1 MPLQCG
7 TSVLTGQ
14 DGSIWFKPAGT
25 TACLKDFTDFPAGV
39 EGIILPDSSDFRVGD
54 RIKFKVEGAATLD
67 SALNQSNVYVVGG
80 RIGTKTKLFTT
91 AGAAVTL
98 AGDGGNAP
106 DAKGPI
112 LTFGAIT
119 AGSAYTNGVYTNV
132 PLVTVSGVGASG
144 TATITVAG
152 GVVTGVALNAG
163 STKTGDGYAV
173 GNLLTADFND
183 IGGTGSG
190 FQVAVGTIENTR
202 DDSPG
207 GHINVS
213 YSEFDAVCNVS
224 NFDLNLTRARIDIT
238 SLPCNFSTSAAS
250 KYAPFRTYQPG
261 FADGSGTMTVKF
273 SRDQTSLA
281 SRLLA
286 NSLLRV
292 QDGASARLFI
302 DTVVGS
308 TGAIDLTAS
317 SYIEVALSIEGMQ
330 FSVTTE
336 DSPTEATINFSFQ
349 SNPTHIFYTDLVD

>member
-7 TSVLTGQ
+7 SSVLTGQ

-25 TACLKDFTDFPAGV
+25 TACLKDFTDFPAGA
-39 EGIILPDSSDFRVGD
+39 EGIILPETSDFKVGD
-54 RIKFKVEGAATLD
+54 KVKFRIEGSAVLD
-67 SALNQSNVYVVGG
+67 TALNQSNVYTIGG
-80 RIGTKTKLFTT
+80 KVGTKTKIFS
-91 AGAAVTL
+91 AGGTIITL
-98 AGDGGNAP
+98 NGDGGLAP

-119 AGSAYTNGVYTNV
+119 AGSGYTNGIYTNV
-132 PLVTVSGVGASG
+132 ELVTNTGVGAG
-144 TATITVAG
+144 GRATITVSG
-152 GVVTGVALNAG
+152 GAVTAVALVAG

-173 GNLLTADFND
+173 GNSLTADFND

-190 FQVAVGTIENTR
+190 FAVAVGTIENIR

-213 YSEFDAVCNVS
+213 YDEFEAVCNVS

-238 SLPCNFSTSAAS
+238 SLPCNFTTAAAS
-250 KYAPFRTYQPG
+250 KFAPFRSYQPG

-273 SRDQTSLA
+273 SRDQTALA
-281 SRLLA
+281 SRLLS

-292 QDGASARLFI
+292 QDGATARLFI
-302 DTVVGS
+302 DTVVGTS
-308 TGAIDLTAS
+308 GAIDLDQS

-349 SNPTHIFYTDLVD
+349 SNPTHVFYTDLVA